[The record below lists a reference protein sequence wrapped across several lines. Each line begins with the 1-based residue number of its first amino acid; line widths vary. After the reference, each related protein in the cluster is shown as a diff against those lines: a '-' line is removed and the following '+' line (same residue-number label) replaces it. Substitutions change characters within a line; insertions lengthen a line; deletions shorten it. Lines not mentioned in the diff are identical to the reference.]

1 MKFATGIPPKR
12 TRQVKMIEKQRMRE
26 RRTGHDRS
34 TTEKAAQKSGWTQE
48 QLAAKLNVAKSTI
61 SQYENNIN
69 EPDLQ
74 MLVQMAN
81 LFNVSVDYLLG
92 REMYDQAQAGKA
104 EPNIRE
110 RLTEEE
116 TAYLDE
122 SLKLYRKWIAKRK
135 ES

>member
-1 MKFATGIPPKR
+1 
-12 TRQVKMIEKQRMRE
+12 MI
-26 RRTGHDRS
+26 G
-34 TTEKAAQKSGWTQE
+34 AQLRKLRKKSGWTQE